1 MYKFDHHI
9 RFEHTIFLWAL
20 LVIIPLITLVFILVI
35 NWKKKRTKQFGD
47 SKIISR
53 LMPNV
58 STSLPIVKF
67 IIYTF
72 AMISLLFGLANL
84 QYGTLEEEVKREGID
99 LMIALDVSNSMLA
112 EDLSPNRLERSK
124 RAIYQLIEKLHNDR
138 LGIIV
143 FAGQAYVQLP
153 ITTDYSSAKLFLE
166 TIGTDIVPTQ
176 GTSIGSAIDLALES
190 FDFENGTSKSII
202 VITDGENHED
212 DAKTSATEAVAKG
225 VTVHTIGM
233 GSEKGGPI
241 PIYKNGAQ
249 VDFRK
254 DNAGNTVVTKL
265 NESML
270 KEIAAE
276 GNGSYVRA
284 SNANAGLN
292 IIMDEIDKME
302 KKEFGSKSFKD
313 YEDRFQLFLII
324 ALILIVI
331 EYFISNRRSSKLD
344 GVNLFET
351 NK

>member
-1 MYKFDHHI
+1 LY
-9 RFEHTIFLWAL
+9 RFEHNIYLWAL
-20 LVIIPLITLVFILVI
+20 LAVIPLIVIVFLFVQ
-35 NWKKKRTKQFGD
+35 NWKRRKLRKFG
-47 SKIISR
+47 SQAVVKR

-58 STSLPIVKF
+58 SKTLPIVKF
-67 IIYTF
+67 VLFTM
-72 AMISLLFGLANL
+72 AMVSLLIGLANL
-84 QYGTLEEEVKREGID
+84 QFGTKLEEVKREGID
-99 LMIALDVSNSMLA
+99 LMICLDVSNSMLA

-176 GTSIGSAIDLALES
+176 GTSIGSAINLAMES

-212 DAKTSATEAVAKG
+212 DAMNTAIEASDKG
-225 VTVHTIGM
+225 VIVNTIGM

-241 PIYKNGAQ
+241 PVYKNGAQ

-254 DNAGNTVVTKL
+254 DNTGNTVVTKL
-265 NESML
+265 NEKML
-270 KEIAAE
+270 KEVATA

-284 SNANAGLN
+284 SNAKGGLDK
-292 IIMDEIDKME
+292 IMSEIDKME

-313 YEDRFQLFLII
+313 YEDRFQIFLII
-324 ALILIVI
+324 RKLYLQPKKYKIRWCKLI
-331 EYFISNRRSSKLD
+331 
-344 GVNLFET
+344 
-351 NK
+351 

>member
-1 MYKFDHHI
+1 MY
-9 RFEHTIFLWAL
+9 RFEHHIYLWAIL
-20 LVIIPLITLVFILVI
+20 IVIPLIIITFLIVL
-35 NWKKKRTKQFGD
+35 NWKKRKLKQFGNQE
-47 SKIISR
+47 IIKR

-58 STSLPIVKF
+58 SRTLPIVKF
-67 IIYTF
+67 VLYTLS
-72 AMISLLFGLANL
+72 IVSLLIGLANL
-84 QYGTLEEEVKREGID
+84 QFGTKLEEVKREGID
-99 LMIALDVSNSMLA
+99 LMICLDVSNSMLA

-166 TIGTDIVPTQ
+166 TIGTDIIPTQ
-176 GTSIGSAIDLALES
+176 GTSIGAAIDLALES
-190 FDFENGTSKSII
+190 FDFENGTSKSIV

-212 DAKTSATEAVAKG
+212 NAKESAIAAMDKD

-241 PIYKNGAQ
+241 PVYKNGAQ
-249 VDFRK
+249 IDFRK

-270 KEIAAE
+270 KEIAAA

-284 SNANAGLN
+284 SNANAGLG
-292 IIMDEIDKME
+292 IIMNEIDKME

-324 ALILIVI
+324 ALVLLLI
-331 EYFISNRRSSKLD
+331 ESFISNRRSNKLD
-344 GVNLFET
+344 GVNLFDT

>member
-1 MYKFDHHI
+1 MY
-9 RFEHTIFLWAL
+9 RFEHNIYLWAL
-20 LVIIPLITLVFILVI
+20 LAVIPLIVIVFIFVQ
-35 NWKKKRTKQFGD
+35 NWKRRKLLNFG
-47 SKIISR
+47 SQLVVKR

-58 STSLPIVKF
+58 SKTLPIVKF
-67 IIYTF
+67 GLYTM
-72 AMISLLFGLANL
+72 AIVSLLIGLANL
-84 QYGTLEEEVKREGID
+84 QFGTKLEEVKREGID
-99 LMIALDVSNSMLA
+99 LMICLDVSNSMLA

-176 GTSIGSAIDLALES
+176 GTSIGSAINLAMES

-212 DAKTSATEAVAKG
+212 DAMNAAVEASDKG
-225 VTVHTIGM
+225 VIVNTIGM

-241 PIYKNGAQ
+241 PVYKNGAQ

-265 NESML
+265 NEQML
-270 KEIAAE
+270 KDIATA

-284 SNANAGLN
+284 SNAKGGLDK
-292 IIMDEIDKME
+292 IMNEIDKME

-313 YEDRFQLFLII
+313 YEDRFQIFLII
-324 ALILIVI
+324 ALLLIVL
-331 EYFISNRRSSKLD
+331 EYFISNRRSTKLD
-344 GVNLFET
+344 SVNLFES
-351 NK
+351 KK